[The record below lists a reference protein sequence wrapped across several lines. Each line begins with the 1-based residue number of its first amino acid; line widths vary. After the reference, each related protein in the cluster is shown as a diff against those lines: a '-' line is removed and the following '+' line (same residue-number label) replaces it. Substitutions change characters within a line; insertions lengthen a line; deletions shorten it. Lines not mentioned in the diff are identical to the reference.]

1 MRFSGLVFG
10 FSSPSP
16 SSTLYVWSLLGS
28 LWQEAAVRLAALCR
42 CGRCGGPRCYTT
54 LFYTFVYSWQ
64 ALPGPRSHARSMPMP
79 SHIPRSSSVLHY
91 SLFVHLYICHIPIHS
106 YSTFLSPPLSAFCL
120 RVCLLLQCATPA
132 PPFFCCVCLAYKA
145 PLTCPKRTVARSW
158 FPLSKHFDHIL
169 FNVPHERAEGI

>member
-1 MRFSGLVFG
+1 M
-10 FSSPSP
+10 
-16 SSTLYVWSLLGS
+16 
-28 LWQEAAVRLAALCR
+28 RLAPCCVVQLWALRRSAVLYYPLLYLYILLASAAWPSIPCSIHAHAHI
-42 CGRCGGPRCYTT
+42 PRH
-54 LFYTFVYSWQ
+54 V
-64 ALPGPRSHARSMPMP
+64 
-79 SHIPRSSSVLHY
+79 PRSSSVLHY